1 MEKKMQRIVEC
12 VPNFSDGRNPD
23 TINQIKEEI
32 ECVSNVKLLNVESDW
47 DYNRTVITFVGTPE
61 GVKDAAFKAIAKA
74 AELINMSKQKG
85 EHPRIGATDVCPFV
99 PVSNV
104 TMETCVELAS
114 ELGKEVGDRLGIPVY
129 LYAEAARTAERKDL
143 SNIRKGEYEGLKE
156 KLSCEDW
163 KPDYGPGVFDETVKR
178 TGATVIG
185 ARNFLIAYNVN
196 LETGDVRIANRIAGI
211 IRESGSKGIPGKL
224 KCVKAMGVELR
235 KHGITQVSMNLT
247 NFNVTPIHVAYNAV
261 KEQASLLGIKVTGS
275 EIIGLVPKKALID
288 AGRFYLNDPPQASE
302 EELINGAISNLGLSQ
317 LTKFIPDKKVIEYL
331 I

>member
-1 MEKKMQRIVEC
+1 MQQIIEC

-32 ECVSNVKLLNVESDW
+32 EGVSNVKLLNVEPDW
-47 DYNRTVITFVGTPE
+47 DYNRTVFTFVGKPE

-74 AELINMSKQKG
+74 AELIDMSKQKG

-99 PVSNV
+99 PISGV
-104 TMETCVELAS
+104 TMDACIALAM
-114 ELGKEVGDRLGIPVY
+114 ELGKDVGGKLGIPVY

-143 SNIRKGEYEGLKE
+143 SIIRKGEYEGLKE
-156 KLSCEDW
+156 KLRCEDW
-163 KPDYGPGVFDETVKR
+163 KPDYGPTVFNKTVER
-178 TGATVIG
+178 AGATVIG

-196 LETGDVRIANRIAGI
+196 IDTKDVSAANKIAGI

-235 KHGITQVSMNLT
+235 KYGITQVSMNLT
-247 NFNVTPIHVAYNAV
+247 NFNVTPIHIAYNAV
-261 KEQASLLGIKVTGS
+261 KEQALLFGVKVTGS
-275 EIIGLVPKKALID
+275 EIVGLVPKKALID
-288 AGRFYLNDPPQASE
+288 AGRFYLNDPIRLRRTGE

-317 LTKFIPDKKVIEYL
+317 ITEFIPEKKIIEFL